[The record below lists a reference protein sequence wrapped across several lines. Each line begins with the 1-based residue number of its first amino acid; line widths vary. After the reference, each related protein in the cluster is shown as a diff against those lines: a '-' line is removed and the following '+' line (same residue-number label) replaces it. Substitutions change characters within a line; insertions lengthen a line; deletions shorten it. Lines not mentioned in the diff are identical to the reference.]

1 MQASIA
7 PPQTATYDTDF
18 VAWTHQQ
25 AALLRQGRLG
35 SLDIQNIAEEIEEI
49 GKGVRREFL
58 SRTVILITHLL
69 KWQFQ
74 PDYRGRGWEN
84 TIRTQRRELDELIHD
99 NPSLISCVTDEWYSH
114 AWRRAVENASYE
126 TGIPERD
133 FPNAPTWDFDT
144 IITPSFMPADGIS
157 SADSEPQQPPP
168 SFPRMGM

>member
-58 SRTVILITHLL
+58 SRTVILIMHLL

-74 PDYRGRGWEN
+74 PDYRGEAGK
-84 TIRTQRRELDELIHD
+84 
-99 NPSLISCVTDEWYSH
+99 
-114 AWRRAVENASYE
+114 
-126 TGIPERD
+126 
-133 FPNAPTWDFDT
+133 
-144 IITPSFMPADGIS
+144 TPSAHSAVNWMNSSTTTPA
-157 SADSEPQQPPP
+157 
-168 SFPRMGM
+168 